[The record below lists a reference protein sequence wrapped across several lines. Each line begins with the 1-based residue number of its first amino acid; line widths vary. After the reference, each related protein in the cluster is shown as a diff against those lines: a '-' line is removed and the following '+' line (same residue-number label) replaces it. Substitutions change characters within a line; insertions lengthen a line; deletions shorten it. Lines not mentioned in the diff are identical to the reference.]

1 MAGPDDDRRAKL
13 ERLREQGIDPF
24 PHAYE
29 GVSPAGAVHEAH
41 SGLEDGEE
49 TDDAYRIAGRLAARR
64 GHGGAAFL
72 DVVDRSG
79 RLQVHAKRDVL
90 GEESFERLT
99 ECDLGDLIGVD
110 GTAFKSRR
118 GELTLR
124 ATDWTLLA
132 KSLRAPP
139 EKFHGLE
146 DVETRYRHRELDL
159 IANEESRE
167 LFILRSRIVSAVRR
181 WLDERGFLEVETPI
195 LQPLYG
201 GALARP
207 FVTHHNVLDRDLY
220 LRIAD
225 ELYLKRLI
233 VGGLEKVYEIGK
245 DFRNEGVS
253 HKHNPE
259 FTMLEWYEA
268 HADYTQI
275 AQELEELVS
284 YVAGEVGYDGE
295 LDFSTP
301 WRRVTLRDA
310 IKEESG
316 IDIAT
321 DELPGEGT
329 WAKRVDDLLSKHVE
343 PKLMQPTFILDYPK
357 ELSPFAKD
365 HRSEPGLV
373 ERFECFAGGI
383 EFANAFSELNDPDE
397 QRARFE
403 AQREEADDESQ
414 PYDEDYVRALEHG
427 MPPTGGIGIG
437 IDRLV
442 MLLSGKD
449 SIREVVLF
457 PAMRS

>member
-1 MAGPDDDRRAKL
+1 MDDRRAKL

-24 PHAYE
+24 PHEFE
-29 GVSPAGAVHEAH
+29 GVVGTSSVVDD
-41 SGLEDGEE
+41 LEPGQE
-49 TDDAYRIAGRLAARR
+49 TDRAYRVAGRMVARR
-64 GHGGAAFL
+64 DQGGAAFIDL
-72 DVVDRSG
+72 ADRDG
-79 RLQVHAKRDVL
+79 KLQLHAKRDVL
-90 GEESFERLT
+90 GDESFDRLVSL
-99 ECDLGDLIGVD
+99 DLGDLIGVD
-110 GTAFKSRR
+110 GTAFKTRR
-118 GELTLR
+118 GQLSLLVSE
-124 ATDWTLLA
+124 WTLLA

-159 IANEESRE
+159 IANDEVRE
-167 LFILRSRIVSAVRR
+167 LFILRTRVVSAMRR

-207 FVTHHNVLDRDLY
+207 FVTHHNALDRDFF

-233 VGGLEKVYEIGK
+233 VGGLERVYEIGK
-245 DFRNEGVS
+245 DFRNEGIS

-268 HADYTQI
+268 YADYGDI
-275 AQELEELVS
+275 ADRLEELVS
-284 YVAGEVGYDGE
+284 YVAEDVGYDGPV
-295 LDFSTP
+295 DFSRP
-301 WRRVTLRDA
+301 WKRMTLRDA
-310 IKEESG
+310 IREKTG
-316 IDIAT
+316 IDIQGD

-329 WAKRVDDLLSKHVE
+329 WAKRVDDLLTKQVE
-343 PKLMQPTFILDYPK
+343 PDLQNPTFVLDYPK

-373 ERFECFAGGI
+373 ERFEAFAAGM
-383 EFANAFSELNDPDE
+383 EFSNAFTELNDPDE

-403 AQREEADDESQ
+403 QQRADEAAGDDETQ
-414 PYDEDYVRALEHG
+414 PYDEDYIQALEYG

-437 IDRLV
+437 IDRLT
-442 MLLSGKD
+442 MILSGRH